1 MTISNSLKKTQII
14 LSKTT
19 FLFFLF
25 IISSCSQSPN
35 QNNSSGGSNDPA
47 QSSPSGVNVGTPS
60 LKTFSYQ
67 ALTTTTDTTE
77 TVSNSEDISAPDT
90 RSILG
95 EDLGSFEVDN
105 STPLPDYL
113 SLDKSTGKISI
124 EHKHKK
130 ESDEGNHQIKIHVR
144 DKNGK
149 IVGEAIFTIRLDKKK
164 NDSSGG
170 TTGNGPATG
179 GSSGGQSIGTLA
191 MDLRI
196 VKVDVDTSGEIEF
209 GPYSAGP
216 SSSILAP
223 KRNPENTADSTLQ
236 IKKNNDAWVSPGN
249 EVKLIPSD
257 SLKFK
262 ITNPTKEEQNYSLT
276 FFEKGVYRHL
286 ASDFITAIPKTTSIK
301 YSDVKVDVNDKLFG
315 PVYATPDI
323 SSGTYNK
330 WTIAPELPK
339 GVTLDQK
346 TGLIKGI
353 PQAALA
359 KTTYTVTAVNTEK
372 NSVTRK
378 ATFSIE
384 VTNAAQQAAVLTYA
398 TTAKYKANDTI
409 SIKPTNVPPAAKA
422 WTITPNSLTIGT
434 DGLVSGKAPAAT
446 QEYTVT
452 ALDKVGG
459 KPVASAKFT
468 ITVEVAQQASAQTA
482 NSAKTLGTLSSS
494 FRIREYKADL
504 STPSKP
510 SLELGPYKA
519 GNIKSIQAT
528 LESGQKYAS
537 VYIKINSGDWVTN
550 GSLVKLTVTDTVR
563 FQIAAPS
570 TDNKDFILPLTLDGS
585 KINDFIKVKVPKTC
599 GIGGVGVFSKAFITQ
614 DLYTIDQLN
623 WDTCDKEAAKYNLPL
638 GYSKHEWFPL
648 LTTGPNGR
656 EYALEPWIYGQR
668 EEWSNSKQ
676 LENIL
681 FKANQLG
688 GVGDYICDIIDKK
701 VILKKESISPLGGPT
716 ERDYKYSFVGS
727 FTKTVDGT
735 ALKGEGKDPED
746 TFWLGSSDDVANDV
760 SYTCNM
766 YVNSSDLPDAKGT
779 FGKLSHNLQS
789 TSNSFTAIAPP
800 SKGKEAS
807 KDLVGSCAAKRR
819 LICIHI

>member
-1 MTISNSLKKTQII
+1 M
-14 LSKTT
+14 
-19 FLFFLF
+19 
-25 IISSCSQSPN
+25 
-35 QNNSSGGSNDPA
+35 
-47 QSSPSGVNVGTPS
+47 
-60 LKTFSYQ
+60 
-67 ALTTTTDTTE
+67 
-77 TVSNSEDISAPDT
+77 
-90 RSILG
+90 
-95 EDLGSFEVDN
+95 
-105 STPLPDYL
+105 
-113 SLDKSTGKISI
+113 
-124 EHKHKK
+124 
-130 ESDEGNHQIKIHVR
+130 
-144 DKNGK
+144 
-149 IVGEAIFTIRLDKKK
+149 
-164 NDSSGG
+164 
-170 TTGNGPATG
+170 
-179 GSSGGQSIGTLA
+179 
-191 MDLRI
+191 
-196 VKVDVDTSGEIEF
+196 
-209 GPYSAGP
+209 
-216 SSSILAP
+216 
-223 KRNPENTADSTLQ
+223 
-236 IKKNNDAWVSPGN
+236 
-249 EVKLIPSD
+249 
-257 SLKFK
+257 
-262 ITNPTKEEQNYSLT
+262 
-276 FFEKGVYRHL
+276 
-286 ASDFITAIPKTTSIK
+286 
-301 YSDVKVDVNDKLFG
+301 
-315 PVYATPDI
+315 
-323 SSGTYNK
+323 
-330 WTIAPELPK
+330 
-339 GVTLDQK
+339 
-346 TGLIKGI
+346 
-353 PQAALA
+353 
-359 KTTYTVTAVNTEK
+359 
-372 NSVTRK
+372 
-378 ATFSIE
+378 
-384 VTNAAQQAAVLTYA
+384 
-398 TTAKYKANDTI
+398 
-409 SIKPTNVPPAAKA
+409 
-422 WTITPNSLTIGT
+422 
-434 DGLVSGKAPAAT
+434 
-446 QEYTVT
+446 
-452 ALDKVGG
+452 
-459 KPVASAKFT
+459 
-468 ITVEVAQQASAQTA
+468 
-482 NSAKTLGTLSSS
+482 
-494 FRIREYKADL
+494 
-504 STPSKP
+504 
-510 SLELGPYKA
+510 GPYKA